1 MIDDALIVSMLAAT
15 IRISAPL
22 LFAALGEL
30 VTERAGVW
38 NLGVEGTV
46 LMGGFVAFFVSY
58 WADSLWFG
66 VVGAM
71 LAGMLMGVIMAFMS
85 ATLKVNQFLSGLAL
99 NLLAA
104 GLTLF
109 WYRIELREF
118 KSDIP
123 SVDRFVNVAVPFLS
137 EIPLVGRVF
146 FTQTMLTYWAFAM
159 VLVVWFFLY
168 RTKYGL
174 EIRCIGENPKAID
187 MKGLSVT
194 LRQYLALMFGGA
206 MSGLAGAHLV
216 LVLSGLVSPGMSGG
230 RGWLALVIII
240 AANWLPGRILIA
252 VLVFAFLE
260 AFQLHAQAL
269 GFSQVPHQVFLSL
282 PYVAAIAVMMILRG
296 RSNQPQHLGVAYHRE

>member
-66 VVGAM
+66 VVAAM

-109 WYRIELREF
+109 WYRIELRSSKVTF
-118 KSDIP
+118 LRSIGL
-123 SVDRFVNVAVPFLS
+123 STSRCRFSPRFLS
-137 EIPLVGRVF
+137 
-146 FTQTMLTYWAFAM
+146 WDA
-159 VLVVWFFLY
+159 
-168 RTKYGL
+168 
-174 EIRCIGENPKAID
+174 
-187 MKGLSVT
+187 S
-194 LRQYLALMFGGA
+194 
-206 MSGLAGAHLV
+206 
-216 LVLSGLVSPGMSGG
+216 
-230 RGWLALVIII
+230 
-240 AANWLPGRILIA
+240 
-252 VLVFAFLE
+252 
-260 AFQLHAQAL
+260 
-269 GFSQVPHQVFLSL
+269 SL
-282 PYVAAIAVMMILRG
+282 PR
-296 RSNQPQHLGVAYHRE
+296 PC